1 MDTKD
6 EKFIADLTALIN
18 AYEEG
23 SPKIVGFSL
32 RMLDME
38 KKGDR
43 RYEWNGERFYEIE
56 TIERP

>member
-6 EKFIADLTALIN
+6 EKFVADLTALIK
-18 AYEEG
+18 AYEEN

-32 RMLDME
+32 RMVDME

-43 RYEWNGERFYEIE
+43 RYEWNGESFEEIG
-56 TIERP
+56 RS